1 MADSFS
7 STVEFQGNGQA
18 LSGFL
23 SQPVAEGVYPGIIV
37 IQEWSGLM
45 DHIKEVC
52 MQLARQGYVTLAPDL
67 FHGRI
72 GRSVEQNQKLSEGLD
87 DEGALRDLDA
97 SLAYLQGLPIVVKD
111 RIGSVGFCMG
121 GRLSLL
127 FTENNQALSA
137 GVVFYGGV
145 FNREITEAKPKHP
158 FDLLANIRCPL
169 LGIYGEADESIPM
182 DHVAKLREALTA
194 GNKVFEIYTYPGA
207 QHAFGNDTN
216 TDRHDPQ
223 ATKDAWEKTMKFFGK
238 YLKA

>member
-7 STVEFQGNGQA
+7 STVEFPGNGQA

-23 SQPVAEGVYPGIIV
+23 SQPVEEGVYPGIIV
-37 IQEWSGLM
+37 IQEWSGLL

-52 MQLARQGYVTLAPDL
+52 MRLARQGYVTLAPDL

-72 GRSVEQNQKLSEGLD
+72 GRSVEQNQQLSGGLD
-87 DEGALRDLDA
+87 DGGALRDLDA
-97 SLAYLQGLPIVVKD
+97 SLAYLQGLPMVTKD

-127 FTENNQALSA
+127 FTENNQALRA
-137 GVVFYGGV
+137 GAVFYGGV

-169 LGIYGEADESIPM
+169 LGIYGEADASIPM

-207 QHAFGNDTN
+207 QHAFGNDTHA
-216 TDRHDPQ
+216 DRHDPQ
-223 ATKDAWEKTMKFFGK
+223 ATQDAWEKTMKFFGK